1 MTSDVQADNQ
11 GDVTAAIAEFAR
23 SVPVVDMPEEAIEGA
38 KVHILDTL
46 GVAFAG
52 SVSDVAR
59 IVREDISAQGLS
71 GQGSAII
78 GTSLSAPPR
87 FAAFANATAIHAD
100 NFDDTTPQSQADRTG
115 GIHAS
120 AAVLPVVLAEGQA
133 IGALSL
139 IHV

>member
-1 MTSDVQADNQ
+1 MTGDVQADNQ
-11 GDVTAAIAEFAR
+11 GDVTATIVGFAR
-23 SVPVVDMPEEAIEGA
+23 SVPVVDIPEEVIESA

-78 GTSLSAPPR
+78 GTSLSAPPPR
-87 FAAFANATAIHAD
+87 GRPRQNTGPSAGRTQPQQVWRLVFALAC
-100 NFDDTTPQSQADRTG
+100 DRW
-115 GIHAS
+115 
-120 AAVLPVVLAEGQA
+120 LAGERE
-133 IGALSL
+133 
-139 IHV
+139 